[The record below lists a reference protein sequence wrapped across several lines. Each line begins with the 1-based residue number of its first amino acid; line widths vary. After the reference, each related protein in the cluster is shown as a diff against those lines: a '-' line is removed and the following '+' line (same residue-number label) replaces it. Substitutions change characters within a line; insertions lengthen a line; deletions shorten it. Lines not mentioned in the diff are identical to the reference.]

1 MFYIFYTIVDDYKY
15 INMSI
20 NFILSLMFMFIYI
33 YIISFYK
40 LFLFFNLCLS
50 VILDS
55 LSCSFTSISFLTTSC
70 SFTLMYV

>member
-20 NFILSLMFMFIYI
+20 NFILSLMFIYI